1 MDEYFNELELVD
13 FLPDE
18 DSGEDEEEEENKN
31 E

>member
-1 MDEYFNELELVD
+1 MDEYINELELIE

-18 DSGEDEEEEENKN
+18 DSGEDEEEEEFKH

>member
-1 MDEYFNELELVD
+1 MEEYINEYENME

-18 DSGEDEEEEENKN
+18 DSGEDEEEEGTKN